1 MSCNNW
7 NSCNCNCN
15 CSSGNSNTSCS
26 NKCNNKSEVSDA
38 TTGNNNMN
46 MCYRQGYAAGFKDG
60 YETGF
65 RDGFW
70 TASCPKNYGGVMGST
85 DSGCGCK

>member
-7 NSCNCNCN
+7 NNGCNCNCP
-15 CSSGNSNTSCS
+15 SGNSNA
-26 NKCNNKSEVSDA
+26 NNCNTRGSDVSDA
-38 TTGNNNMN
+38 TTGNGSMN
-46 MCYRQGYAAGFKDG
+46 MCYRQGYACGFKDG

-70 TASCPKNYGGVMGST
+70 SANGCGRTNSGNVMGST

>member
-7 NSCNCNCN
+7 NNCTKPSSTNNC
-15 CSSGNSNTSCS
+15 
-26 NKCNNKSEVSDA
+26 KCEVSDTA
-38 TTGNNNMN
+38 GSGNMN

-70 TASCPKNYGGVMGST
+70 SANSCGKNYNDAVMGDTNSN
-85 DSGCGCK
+85 CGCR